1 MKTAALDKKRNLD
14 GVRVAH
20 LFRTRKISVAAM
32 DDKILSQI
40 HAFPYPIQRLLADEA
55 TAVVERLAKGKAPPG
70 MTVPECHCRFFTRY
84 LVPCRHMFHEHI
96 YGETKI
102 LTDVVW
108 KRFQDIFEENG
119 MTVYEHRELVG
130 LPAPQLTEAEQEAER
145 LRNEMNE
152 ITERLR
158 DSFFRVLERGD
169 NAETAQ
175 FLYRVKCT
183 MNPHL
188 NM

>member
-20 LFRTRKISVAAM
+20 LFRTRKISV
-32 DDKILSQI
+32 
-40 HAFPYPIQRLLADEA
+40 P
-55 TAVVERLAKGKAPPG
+55 
-70 MTVPECHCRFFTRY
+70 CRFFTRY